1 MARLATIERT
11 RNLGIMAHID
21 AGKTTTTERILYY
34 AGATSRMGE
43 VHHGSTVTDWMTQEQ
58 ERGISIT
65 AASTTF
71 NWRDYQCN
79 LVDTPGHVDFTVEV
93 ERCMRVLDGAVV
105 VFCAVRG
112 VEPQSET
119 VWRQADRYAVPRI
132 AFINKCDRVGA
143 DPGAVTSEMRTR
155 LNANPIVLHVPHA
168 LEDEFNGL
176 VDLVHWRSREWDD
189 SSLGARF
196 RDGDVPIHL
205 RAEAA
210 AARGVMVEAIAEV
223 DDELMAKFLA
233 DAEISPT
240 DILAALRRAT
250 IGLKAV
256 PVVLGSAL
264 TNKGVQFLLD
274 GIVDLLPSP
283 ADRGPTSGVHPETGE
298 RVQRD
303 VADDQPT
310 SAVAFKIMN
319 DPQVGPLTYLRVYSG
334 RVQSGDQLLNAARGK
349 LERIGR
355 LVRMHANRRSE
366 VKEIVAGDIG
376 AAIGMRTAA
385 TGDTLCDPAA
395 PIVLDTLRFPEPVIG
410 VAIEPST
417 LEEQDLLERALES
430 LAVEDPSFRVSVDAN
445 SQQTI
450 ISGMGEL
457 HLEVLLDRLA
467 REFHVQARVGRPQ
480 VAYRETVTERAEVDR
495 RFVREVGGRGQFGHV
510 RLSVEPAP
518 RGAGLVIENRA
529 PASEVPKE
537 FVAAVRLGMT
547 EAAERGVV
555 GGFPMTDVAAAIL
568 GGSHHQV
575 DSSDAAFKTA
585 AFQAFREA
593 AQAARPVLLEPLM
606 SIEVVC
612 PVADVGDVMGDLSAR
627 RGKITGIETR
637 SGVQVVAGLV
647 PLASMFSY
655 ATDLRS
661 RTQGRATFSMQ
672 FHEYSEMPVSLS
684 DEVVAPHRSSQKTI

>member
-1 MARLATIERT
+1 MARLATIDRT

-34 AGATSRMGE
+34 AGVTRRMGE
-43 VHHGSTVTDWMTQEQ
+43 VHDGSTVTDWMTQEQ

-143 DPGAVTSEMRTR
+143 DPGAVASEMRTR
-155 LNANPIVLHVPHA
+155 LNANPIVLHVPLA
-168 LEDEFNGL
+168 LEEDFNGL

-189 SSLGARF
+189 SSLGASF
-196 RDGDVPIHL
+196 HDGEVPAHL
-205 RAEAA
+205 RDEAA
-210 AARGVMVEAIAEV
+210 AARGHMVESIAEV

-233 DAEISPT
+233 DATISPA

-256 PVVLGSAL
+256 PVLLGSAL
-264 TNKGVQFLLD
+264 TNKGIQFLLD
-274 GIVDLLPSP
+274 AVVDLLPSP
-283 ADRGPTSGVHPETGE
+283 ADRGPTSGVHPESG
-298 RVQRD
+298 QREQRA

-310 SAVAFKIMN
+310 AAVAFKIMN
-319 DPQVGPLTYLRVYSG
+319 DPHVGPVTYLRVYSG
-334 RVQSGDQLLNAARGK
+334 RVQSGDQLLNATRGK
-349 LERIGR
+349 LEKVGR

-366 VKEIVAGDIG
+366 VKEVAAGDIG
-376 AAIGMRTAA
+376 AALGLRTAA

-410 VAIEPST
+410 VAIEPTT
-417 LEEQDLLERALES
+417 LEQHDHLIRALEA
-430 LAVEDPSFRVSVDAN
+430 LAIEDPTFRVSADAE

-457 HLEVLLDRLA
+457 HLEILLDRLA

-480 VAYRETVTERAEVDR
+480 VTYRETVTARAEVDK
-495 RFVREVGGRGQFGHV
+495 RFVREVGGRGQYGHV
-510 RLSVEPAP
+510 RLVVEPGA
-518 RGAGLVIENRA
+518 RGSGLVFDNRA
-529 PASEVPKE
+529 PAHEVPKE
-537 FVAAVRLGMT
+537 FAGAVRAGVV
-547 EAAERGVV
+547 EAAERGVL
-555 GGFPMTDVAAAIL
+555 GGFPLVDLTVAIL

-575 DSSDAAFKTA
+575 DSSDAAFKA
-585 AFQAFREA
+585 ASFQAFREA
-593 AQAARPVLLEPLM
+593 ARAAKPVLLEPVM
-606 SIEVVC
+606 SVEVVC
-612 PVADVGDVMGDLSAR
+612 PVADVGDVIGDLGAR
-627 RGKITGIETR
+627 RGKITGIESR

-647 PLASMFSY
+647 PLATMFGY

-672 FHEYSEMPVSLS
+672 FQEYAEMPSSLS
-684 DEVVAPHRSSQKTI
+684 DELVAKVAGA

>member
-1 MARLATIERT
+1 MARLALLERT

-34 AGATSRMGE
+34 AGVTSRMGE
-43 VHHGSTVTDWMTQEQ
+43 VHEGSTVTDWMTQEQ

-71 NWRDYQCN
+71 SWRDYHCN

-132 AFINKCDRVGA
+132 AFINKCDRLGA
-143 DPGAVTSEMRTR
+143 DPGSVASEMRTR
-155 LNANPIVLHVPHA
+155 LNANPIMLHVPHA

-176 VDLVHWRSREWDD
+176 VDLIHWRSREWDD

-196 RDGDVPIHL
+196 RDIEVPVHL
-205 RAEAA
+205 REEAS
-210 AARGVMVEAIAEV
+210 AARGLLVEAIAEV

-233 DAEISPT
+233 DDEISPA

-274 GIVDLLPSP
+274 AIVELLPSP
-283 ADRGPTSGVHPETGE
+283 VDRGPTSGVHPETGE
-298 RVQRD
+298 REQRA
-303 VADDQPT
+303 VSDDDPT
-310 SAVAFKIMN
+310 AAVAFKIMN
-319 DPQVGPLTYLRVYSG
+319 DSHVGPLTYLRVYSG
-334 RVQSGDQLLNAARGK
+334 RVQSGDQLLNATRGK
-349 LERIGR
+349 LERVGR
-355 LVRMHANRRSE
+355 LVRMHANRRNE
-366 VKEIVAGDIG
+366 VKEIAAGDIG
-376 AAIGMRTAA
+376 AAIGLRTSA

-417 LEEQDLLERALES
+417 LEQHDQLVRALDA
-430 LAVEDPSFRVSVDAN
+430 LAIEDPTFRVSTDAE

-450 ISGMGEL
+450 VSGMGEL
-457 HLEVLLDRLA
+457 HLEILLDRLA
-467 REFHVQARVGRPQ
+467 REFHVEARVGRPQ
-480 VAYRETVTERAEVDR
+480 VSYRETVTARADADR
-495 RFVREVGGRGQFGHV
+495 RFVREVGGRGQYGHV

-518 RGAGLVIENRA
+518 RGAGLLFDNRA
-529 PASEVPKE
+529 PAPELPKE
-537 FVAAVRLGMT
+537 YVGAVRDGVV
-547 EAAERGVV
+547 EAAERGVL
-555 GGFPMTDVAAAIL
+555 GGFRMIDIAVAIL

-585 AFQAFREA
+585 AFQGFREA
-593 AQAARPVLLEPLM
+593 AQAAGPILLEPVM

-612 PVADVGDVMGDLSAR
+612 PVADVGDVIGDLSAR
-627 RGKITGIETR
+627 RGKITGIEAR

-647 PLASMFSY
+647 PLASMFGY

-672 FHEYSEMPVSLS
+672 FQEYAEMPSSLS
-684 DEVVAPHRSSQKTI
+684 NELVAKVTGA

>member
-1 MARLATIERT
+1 MARLALLERT

-34 AGATSRMGE
+34 AGVTSRMGE
-43 VHHGSTVTDWMTQEQ
+43 VHEGSTVTDWMTQEQ

-71 NWRDYQCN
+71 SWRDYHCN

-132 AFINKCDRVGA
+132 AFINKCDRLGA
-143 DPGAVTSEMRTR
+143 DPGSVASEMRTR
-155 LNANPIVLHVPHA
+155 LNANPIMLHVPHA

-176 VDLVHWRSREWDD
+176 VDLIHWRSREWDD

-196 RDGDVPIHL
+196 RDIEVPVHL
-205 RAEAA
+205 REEAS
-210 AARGVMVEAIAEV
+210 AARGLLVEAIAEV

-233 DAEISPT
+233 DDEISPA

-274 GIVDLLPSP
+274 AIVELLPSP
-283 ADRGPTSGVHPETGE
+283 VDRGPTSGVHPETGE
-298 RVQRD
+298 REQRA
-303 VADDQPT
+303 VSDDDPT
-310 SAVAFKIMN
+310 AAVAFKIMN
-319 DPQVGPLTYLRVYSG
+319 DSHVGPLTYLRVYSG
-334 RVQSGDQLLNAARGK
+334 RVQSGDQLLNATRGK
-349 LERIGR
+349 LERVGR
-355 LVRMHANRRSE
+355 LVRMHANRRNE
-366 VKEIVAGDIG
+366 VKEIAAGDIG
-376 AAIGMRTAA
+376 AAIGLRTSA

-417 LEEQDLLERALES
+417 LEQHDQLVRGLDAL
-430 LAVEDPSFRVSVDAN
+430 AIEDPTFRVSTDAE

-450 ISGMGEL
+450 VSGMGEL
-457 HLEVLLDRLA
+457 HLEILLDRLA
-467 REFHVQARVGRPQ
+467 REFHVEARVGRPQ
-480 VAYRETVTERAEVDR
+480 VSYRETVTARADADR
-495 RFVREVGGRGQFGHV
+495 RFVREVGGRGQYGHV

-518 RGAGLVIENRA
+518 RGAGLLFDNRA
-529 PASEVPKE
+529 PAPELPKE
-537 FVAAVRLGMT
+537 YVGAVRDGVV
-547 EAAERGVV
+547 EAAERGVL
-555 GGFPMTDVAAAIL
+555 GGFRMIDIAVAIL

-585 AFQAFREA
+585 AFQGFREA
-593 AQAARPVLLEPLM
+593 AQAAGPILLEPVM

-612 PVADVGDVMGDLSAR
+612 PVADVGDVIGDLSAR
-627 RGKITGIETR
+627 RGKITGIEAR

-647 PLASMFSY
+647 PLASMFGY

-672 FHEYSEMPVSLS
+672 FQEYAEMPSSLS
-684 DEVVAPHRSSQKTI
+684 NELVAKVTGA

>member
-1 MARLATIERT
+1 MARLATIDRT

-21 AGKTTTTERILYY
+21 AGKTTTTERILFY
-34 AGATSRMGE
+34 AGVTRRMGE
-43 VHHGSTVTDWMTQEQ
+43 VLDGSTVTDWMTQEQ

-71 NWRDYQCN
+71 SWRDYQCN

-105 VFCAVRG
+105 VFCAVHG

-119 VWRQADRYAVPRI
+119 VWRQADRYAVPGI

-176 VDLVHWRSREWDD
+176 IDLVHWRSREWDD
-189 SSLGARF
+189 DSLGASY
-196 RDGDVPIHL
+196 RDGAVPVHL
-205 RAEAA
+205 REEAA
-210 AARGVMVEAIAEV
+210 AARGLMVEAIAEV

-233 DAEISPT
+233 DAEISPA
-240 DILAALRRAT
+240 DLLAALRRAT
-250 IGLKAV
+250 LGLKAV

-264 TNKGVQFLLD
+264 TNRGIQFLLD
-274 GIVDLLPSP
+274 AIVDLLPSP
-283 ADRGPTSGVHPETGE
+283 ADRGPPSGVHPETGE
-298 RVQRD
+298 REQRA
-303 VADDQPT
+303 VSDDQPT

-334 RVQSGDQLLNAARGK
+334 RVQSGDQLLNATRGK
-349 LERIGR
+349 LERVGR
-355 LVRMHANRRSE
+355 LVRMHANRRGE
-366 VKEIVAGDIG
+366 VKEIAAGDIG
-376 AAIGMRTAA
+376 AAIGMRTAS

-395 PIVLDTLRFPEPVIG
+395 PIVLDTLRFPDPVIG
-410 VAIEPST
+410 VAIEPPT
-417 LEEQDLLERALES
+417 LEQQEQLERALEA
-430 LAVEDPSFRVSVDAN
+430 LAVEDPTFRVSVDAD

-467 REFHVQARVGRPQ
+467 REFQVQARVGRPQ
-480 VAYRETVTERAEVDR
+480 VSYRETVAARGEADR
-495 RFVREVGGRGQFGHV
+495 RFVREVGGRGQYGHV

-518 RGAGLVIENRA
+518 RGAGISVDNRD
-529 PASEVPKE
+529 SGHELPKE
-537 FVAAVRLGMT
+537 FLPAVRAGVT
-547 EAAERGVV
+547 EAAERGVL
-555 GGFPMTDVAAAIL
+555 GGFPMVDLVVALL

-585 AFQAFREA
+585 ALQAFRDA
-593 AQAARPVLLEPLM
+593 AQLAHPILLEPVM
-606 SIEVVC
+606 SVEVVC
-612 PVADVGDVMGDLSAR
+612 PVAEVGDVIGDLSAR

-647 PLASMFSY
+647 PLATMFGY

-672 FHEYSEMPVSLS
+672 FQHYAEMPTSLS
-684 DEVVAPHRSSQKTI
+684 DELVARVTGA

>member
-1 MARLATIERT
+1 
-11 RNLGIMAHID
+11 
-21 AGKTTTTERILYY
+21 
-34 AGATSRMGE
+34 MGE
-43 VHHGSTVTDWMTQEQ
+43 VHDGSTVTDWMTQEQ

-71 NWRDYQCN
+71 SWRDYQCN

-176 VDLVHWRSREWDD
+176 IDLVHWRSREWDD

-196 RDGDVPIHL
+196 RDGDVPVHL

-233 DAEISPT
+233 DAEISPA

-274 GIVDLLPSP
+274 AIVDLLPSP
-283 ADRGPTSGVHPETGE
+283 ADRGTTSGVHPETGE
-298 RVQRD
+298 REQRV

-334 RVQSGDQLLNAARGK
+334 RVQSGDQLLNATRGK
-349 LERIGR
+349 LEQIGR

-430 LAVEDPSFRVSVDAN
+430 LAVEDPSFRVSVDAD

-510 RLSVEPAP
+510 RLSVEPGR
-518 RGAGLVIENRA
+518 RGSGLVIENRA

-537 FVAAVRLGMT
+537 FVAAVRIGMT

-555 GGFPMTDVAAAIL
+555 GGFPMTDVAATIL

-593 AQAARPVLLEPLM
+593 AQAARPVLLEPVM

-612 PVADVGDVMGDLSAR
+612 PVADVGEVMGDLSAR

-672 FHEYSEMPVSLS
+672 FHEYSEMPVNLS